1 MGWRCAAASTSSYP
15 VFGDYTGWAISLHE
29 IYAVVGKMTTEP
41 ESTQLAAPA
50 RIAHDRLE
58 GTRVGIKPPCGR
70 AP

>member
-1 MGWRCAAASTSSYP
+1 MRCWRDWLALRGGEYLFIPSSYP

-50 RIAHDRLE
+50 
-58 GTRVGIKPPCGR
+58 TYNP
-70 AP
+70 